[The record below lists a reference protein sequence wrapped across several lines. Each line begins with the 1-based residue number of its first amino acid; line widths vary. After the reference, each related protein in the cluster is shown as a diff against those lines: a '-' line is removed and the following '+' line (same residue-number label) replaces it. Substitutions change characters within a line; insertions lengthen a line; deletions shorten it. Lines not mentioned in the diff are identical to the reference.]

1 MKKIFYLL
9 ALAAALTSCLGKEKE
24 EYPDLKYYRATVTF
38 RPMENGS
45 YYLKQDEQT
54 ALVVLNSD
62 LKDYPFEDGKERRA
76 YVEYSVD
83 DDSQTGSRIDGFA
96 TTKEVSLIYAD
107 TIYTKDPVFAEYD
120 DIEDYGDDPVG
131 LYTTNEF
138 WPSTCIEDGYLSISF
153 AMPVGFGGVTHTV
166 DLLLGTDPDD
176 PYKVRFM
183 HDALN
188 DSRFETQDCLVNFP
202 LKDLPDTNGE
212 TVDLTLVWNS
222 LVSGEEESVKI
233 KYCSRKDW

>member
-1 MKKIFYLL
+1 MKKILYFI
-9 ALAAALTSCLGKEKE
+9 ALVAVFTSCLGKENE
-24 EYPDLKYYRATVTF
+24 ENPDLKYYRATVTF

-45 YYLKQDEQT
+45 FYLKQDEQT

-62 LKDYPFEDGKERRA
+62 MKDYPFKDGKERRA
-76 YVEYSVD
+76 YVEYAVD
-83 DDSQTGSRIDGFA
+83 EDSQTGSRIDGFE

-107 TIYTKDPVFAEYD
+107 TIYTKDPVFADD
-120 DIEDYGDDPVG
+120 DIKKYGNDPVG
-131 LYTTNEF
+131 LYTTNEI
-138 WPSTCIEDGYLSISF
+138 WPTTGIEDGYLSISF

-166 DLLLGTDPDD
+166 NLLLGIDPDD

-183 HDALN
+183 HDAHN
-188 DSRFETQDCLVNFP
+188 DSRVDTQDCLVNFP

-212 TVDLTLVWNS
+212 TVDLTLIWDS
-222 LVSGEEESVKI
+222 LVSGKEESVKI

>member
-1 MKKIFYLL
+1 MKKILYFI
-9 ALAAALTSCLGKEKE
+9 ALVAVFTSCLGKENE
-24 EYPDLKYYRATVTF
+24 ENPDLKYYRATVTF

-45 YYLKQDEQT
+45 FYLKQDEQT

-62 LKDYPFEDGKERRA
+62 MKDYPFKDGKERRA
-76 YVEYSVD
+76 YVEYAVD
-83 DDSQTGSRIDGFA
+83 EDSQTGSRIDGFE

-107 TIYTKDPVFAEYD
+107 TIYTKDPVFADDD
-120 DIEDYGDDPVG
+120 DIKKYGNDPVG
-131 LYTTNEF
+131 LYTTNEI
-138 WPSTCIEDGYLSISF
+138 WPTTGIEDGYLSISF

-166 DLLLGTDPDD
+166 NLLLGIDPDD

-183 HDALN
+183 HDAHN
-188 DSRFETQDCLVNFP
+188 DSRVDTQDCLVNFP

-212 TVDLTLVWNS
+212 TVDLTLIWDS
-222 LVSGEEESVKI
+222 LVSGKEESVKI